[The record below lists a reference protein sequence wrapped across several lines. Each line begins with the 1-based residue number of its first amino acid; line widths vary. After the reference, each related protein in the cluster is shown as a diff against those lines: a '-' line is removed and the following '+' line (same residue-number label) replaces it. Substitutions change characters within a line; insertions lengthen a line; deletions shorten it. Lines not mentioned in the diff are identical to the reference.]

1 VTVSKQTWQVAAVAL
16 VSVCLAAGCTDAGL
30 LDNSSAAAAPSESV
44 EATIAG
50 SSVPTA
56 AALSVVPSS
65 SVPSSP
71 SAPSASPT
79 LDELLAEERF
89 VALAVALERSGLDG
103 VIEGLDDFVLLAPT
117 GTAFAS
123 AGADVGIDYST
134 LMNNQRLLE
143 AVIRYHVVAD
153 PSVNESWRTLNGA
166 ALDVSASDTGTID
179 GIEVID
185 RIAVRNGIVLV
196 MPQLLLPESQPVG
209 QQPPSGD

>member
-1 VTVSKQTWQVAAVAL
+1 
-16 VSVCLAAGCTDAGL
+16 
-30 LDNSSAAAAPSESV
+30 
-44 EATIAG
+44 
-50 SSVPTA
+50 
-56 AALSVVPSS
+56 LSVVPSS

>member
-1 VTVSKQTWQVAAVAL
+1 MTVSKQTWRAAAVAL

-30 LDNSSAAAAPSESV
+30 LDNSSAAAAPSESG

-50 SSVPTA
+50 SAVPTA
-56 AALSVVPSS
+56 AALPVVPPS
-65 SVPSSP
+65 SVPP
-71 SAPSASPT
+71 TPSASPT

-179 GIEVID
+179 GVEVID